1 APTDPEVE
9 AAVAQVI
16 QRGDF
21 LGQTH
26 RVSQGQQEDGC
37 PNAEPARAGGD
48 SRPKEKGSRSYRR
61 DGSRSPWGSKVA
73 FGQPDAVEAQ
83 GFLRLPRPQRLVKRL
98 PLRPAFPEVAFH
110 HQPDVHTRCPS
121 ASSLSPSLPGGCVNP
136 QSIHSRGSQQ
146 CPPGKHT
153 GCVLSQQ
160 LPEHA
165 DSIYSHPY
173 VVKVPSM
180 RGVVMASARRSCTLR
195 ARAALRRRWLMVRM
209 FRSMTWLSAGL
220 SSAWSSCSSWFRRRC
235 CIRRMSF
242 RVEHALNRATRH

>member
-48 SRPKEKGSRSYRR
+48 SRRQEQRSRSYRR

-83 GFLRLPRPQRLVKRL
+83 GFCRLRRRQRLVKRL
-98 PLRPAFPEVAFH
+98 PLRPAFPEIAFH
-110 HQPDVHTRCPS
+110 HQADVHTRCPS
-121 ASSLSPSLPGGCVNP
+121 ASSLPPSLPGGCVNAQRLP
-136 QSIHSRGSQQ
+136 IRGSQQ
-146 CPPGKHT
+146 CPPGTLT
-153 GCVLSQQ
+153 GLVLSQE
-160 LPEHA
+160 LPERA

-173 VVKVPSM
+173 LVQGPSM
-180 RGVVMASARRSCTLR
+180 RGGVQKRCSILRLQRLVRR
-195 ARAALRRRWLMVRM
+195 
-209 FRSMTWLSAGL
+209 
-220 SSAWSSCSSWFRRRC
+220 
-235 CIRRMSF
+235 
-242 RVEHALNRATRH
+242 

>member
-37 PNAEPARAGGD
+37 PNAEPAPWGG
-48 SRPKEKGSRSYRR
+48 GSRRQGQRSRFYRK

-83 GFLRLPRPQRLVKRL
+83 GFCRLRRRQRLVKRL

-121 ASSLSPSLPGGCVNP
+121 ASSLPPSLPGGGGNS
-136 QSIHSRGSQQ
+136 QSLPIRDSEE
-146 CPPGKHT
+146 CPPATLT
-153 GCVLSQQ
+153 GRVLSQQ
-160 LPEHA
+160 LPARA
-165 DSIYSHPY
+165 DSLYSHPY
-173 VVKVPSM
+173 VVKVPSR
-180 RGVVMASARRSCTLR
+180 RGGGQRPACRSQWGPLG
-195 ARAALRRRWLMVRM
+195 VR
-209 FRSMTWLSAGL
+209 LPDDCHQGA
-220 SSAWSSCSSWFRRRC
+220 
-235 CIRRMSF
+235 
-242 RVEHALNRATRH
+242 